1 MKGLLGKK
9 IGMTQYYDDS
19 GNVIPVTVVEA
30 GPCRVLTVRTK
41 ERDGYSALQL
51 GYGNKNPKNMNK
63 AVRTHVSV
71 AGCKDSV
78 PSQIGEIRLAEDSDK
93 NVGDVVTAEIFK
105 AGEYVDVIGVTKGR
119 GFQGVVK
126 RYNFA
131 GGRESH
137 GGDWSRRGGSI
148 GMCVNPGR
156 VYPGR
161 KMPGH
166 TGNVRRAMQN
176 LKITKVIVDDNILL
190 IKGSIPGANGGY
202 IVIREAKKIKSA

>member
-9 IGMTQYYDDS
+9 IGMTQYYDEDGS
-19 GNVIPVTVVEA
+19 VVPVTVVEA
-30 GPCRVLTVRTK
+30 GPCQVLTVRTK
-41 ERDGYSALQL
+41 QRDGYSALQL
-51 GYGNKNPKNMNK
+51 GFGSKNPGNVSK
-63 AVRTHVSV
+63 AVRTHVSN

-78 PSQIGEIRLAEDSDK
+78 PAQINEIRLTDDSDK
-93 NVGDVVTAEIFK
+93 NVGDVITTEIFK
-105 AGEYVDVIGVTKGR
+105 SDDYVDVIGVTKGR

-166 TGNVRRAMQN
+166 MGNVRRTTQN
-176 LKITKVIVDDNILL
+176 LRIVKVITDDNILL
-190 IKGSIPGANGGY
+190 IKGSIPGPNGGSV
-202 IVIREAKKIKSA
+202 IVREAKKMKSG